1 MTDNT
6 TYAYTSINLCETTAN
21 DIFLYVVRN
30 KSGGIEF
37 IGCGTI
43 PEIVTMRAIRNNK
56 FFNPSEVYEFCIL
69 YNQHFKCTSTFT
81 RYELINLARL
91 ARQTRTPNG
100 ELYWKQIM
108 KFFPDKT
115 LAQVKNCY
123 KHFIRNA
130 AERSRT
136 MPNE

>member
-1 MTDNT
+1 MNSVSQEVKTLIRHELAT
-6 TYAYTSINLCETTAN
+6 M
-21 DIFLYVVRN
+21 VRN
-30 KSGGIEF
+30 QEKI
-37 IGCGTI
+37 IY
-43 PEIVTMRAIRNNK
+43 PELAKKYDVSPRVIR
-56 FFNPSEVYEFCIL
+56 EL

-100 ELYWKQIM
+100 ELYWNQIM

-115 LAQVKNCY
+115 LTQVKNCY